1 MKRGQKYL
9 FNISTGLTISESR
22 TTEARDWSWRDIV
35 VQIMAVGAQKVYF
48 RITFQS
54 LWWGNHLGI

>member
-54 LWWGNHLGI
+54 LWRDNYLGI